1 MAAQYCTTTLPEA
14 ITQYRNGDLTVKGLL
29 HYYIKIRLKEGWVLR
44 ETQKQITEKLGISKS
59 AFHLAI
65 SKLRAEGSINWST
78 PADTKFSI
86 SLNKGKSLD
95 EEEDEENMS
104 STIVDTQSMNVD
116 AQSMNVESLSTIV
129 DTQSMNVDEP
139 SYIVDKEK
147 PEPKQHKRLKKS
159 PSSSS
164 SSSSTYLSTFTSSLS
179 LGEREIFERF
189 CLEAASRMPVQPTLI
204 SRWIEKNAETLI
216 QEYKLRVVDQRVVL
230 RDDFYEVNTHPGQY
244 SAPAES
250 ANADIEEPILW

>member
-1 MAAQYCTTTLPEA
+1 MTAQYCTTTLPEA
-14 ITQYRNGDLTVKGLL
+14 ISQYQKGDLTVKGLL

-44 ETQKQITEKLGISKS
+44 ETQREITDKLGISKS

-95 EEEDEENMS
+95 EEDNEN
-104 STIVDTQSMNVD
+104 V
-116 AQSMNVESLSTIV
+116 LSTIV
-129 DTQSMNVDEP
+129 DNQSTIVDAQSTFVENPSTIVDNQSTNVDEP

-147 PEPKQHKRLKKS
+147 LEPKRSKRLKNS

-164 SSSSTYLSTFTSSLS
+164 SSSSTYLSTFISSLS

-189 CLEAASRMPVQPTLI
+189 CLEAASRMPMQPTLI
-204 SRWIEKNAETLI
+204 SRWIEKNAETLV
-216 QEYKLRVVDQRVVL
+216 QEYKLRVVDQKVIL
-230 RDDFYEVNTHPGQY
+230 KDDLYEVNCFEGKL
-244 SAPAES
+244 SATVES
-250 ANADIEEPILW
+250 AKADIEEPILW